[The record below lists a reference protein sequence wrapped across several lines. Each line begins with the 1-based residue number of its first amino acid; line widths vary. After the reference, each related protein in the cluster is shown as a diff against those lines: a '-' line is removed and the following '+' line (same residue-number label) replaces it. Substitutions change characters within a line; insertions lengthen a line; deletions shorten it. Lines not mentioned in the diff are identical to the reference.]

1 MKPQNKQRS
10 TVLAIVLLLAN
21 FHAFAQ
27 AVDKNSVSLGVN
39 YFAANNTIPYV
50 LVRAKSKIDGK
61 FKPVA
66 NIAVAV
72 YLDTTSAATLI
83 GKVLTNNKGEAV
95 TLIPPSLKAKW
106 QQSKKHS
113 FYAVFDGNKQ
123 YDANSG
129 DVSVGKAKIVIDT
142 SADRKITATVLA
154 LKDST
159 WQPVAGAEL
168 KIGIRRLDGDLSIN
182 ETATFTTDSTG
193 QTTADFKRDSIPG
206 DTKGNIV
213 LVAKMEDNEQYGNIS
228 TEKIVPW
235 GGKFVTINDTFD
247 RRTLFGTRDKTPI
260 WLLLIASSII
270 VAVWGIIIKL
280 VFSLITIK
288 KLGHAA
294 VGV

>member
-228 TEKIVPW
+228 TEIRKS
-235 GGKFVTINDTFD
+235 
-247 RRTLFGTRDKTPI
+247 TR
-260 WLLLIASSII
+260 LNSS
-270 VAVWGIIIKL
+270 
-280 VFSLITIK
+280 
-288 KLGHAA
+288 H
-294 VGV
+294 